1 MKNKRKDLRDSELFS
16 LLQEGR
22 VQEFFDE
29 LGKLIESFGKDVK
42 SFNLDDWAVK
52 YSRGKEQKAINTA
65 ITGKIE
71 EEAKK
76 WICPRIPQWI
86 NSDHLTILGYIGI
99 LITSVG
105 MILGFAYRW
114 YVALVPLGLLIN
126 WFGDSFDGSI
136 ARFRNK
142 GRPKY
147 GYYIDKIVDSIAVIT
162 LALGFGLSG
171 FIKIEISL
179 LFACI
184 YLALMSHVD
193 LVVHVQGESRNAF
206 GLFGPTEIRIIGVFF
221 SIYIFFS
228 KVIYFNIWGN
238 HWTQFDLGM
247 LILTAIM
254 SMILIVS
261 IIKKGIELN
270 KIDTKDWK

>member
-1 MKNKRKDLRDSELFS
+1 MGKKKFDLKNSDLFS

-22 VQEFFDE
+22 VDEFFDE
-29 LGKLIESFGKDVK
+29 LGKVFDSFGEDIRN
-42 SFNLDDWAVK
+42 FNLDDWAVK
-52 YSRGKEQKAINTA
+52 YSRGTKQRAINTA
-65 ITGKIE
+65 ITGKAE
-71 EEAKK
+71 EKAKK

-99 LITSVG
+99 LITSIG
-105 MILGFAYRW
+105 MILGFVNRL
-114 YVALVPLGLLIN
+114 YVTLVPLGLLIN

-136 ARFRNK
+136 ARYRNK

-147 GYYIDKIVDSIAVIT
+147 GYYIDKIVDSVAVIT

-247 LILTAIM
+247 LILILIM
-254 SMILIVS
+254 AMILIVS

-270 KIDTKDWK
+270 KIDTKDW

>member
-1 MKNKRKDLRDSELFS
+1 MKNKRKDFRDSELFS

-99 LITSVG
+99 LITSIG
-105 MILGFAYRW
+105 MILGFANRW
-114 YVALVPLGLLIN
+114 YVTLVPLGLLIN

-147 GYYIDKIVDSIAVIT
+147 GYSPSVEAPARETARSA
-162 LALGFGLSG
+162 AAMAAP
-171 FIKIEISL
+171 IS
-179 LFACI
+179 C
-184 YLALMSHVD
+184 
-193 LVVHVQGESRNAF
+193 R
-206 GLFGPTEIRIIGVFF
+206 
-221 SIYIFFS
+221 
-228 KVIYFNIWGN
+228 
-238 HWTQFDLGM
+238 
-247 LILTAIM
+247 
-254 SMILIVS
+254 
-261 IIKKGIELN
+261 
-270 KIDTKDWK
+270 

>member
-1 MKNKRKDLRDSELFS
+1 MGKKKFDLKNSDLFS

-22 VQEFFDE
+22 VDEFFDE
-29 LGKLIESFGKDVK
+29 LGKVFDSFGEDIRN
-42 SFNLDDWAVK
+42 FNLDDWAVK
-52 YSRGKEQKAINTA
+52 YSRGTKQRAINTA
-65 ITGKIE
+65 ITGKAE
-71 EEAKK
+71 EKAKK

-99 LITSVG
+99 LITSIG
-105 MILGFAYRW
+105 MILGFVNRL
-114 YVALVPLGLLIN
+114 YVTLVPLGLLIN

-136 ARFRNK
+136 ARYRNK

-147 GYYIDKIVDSIAVIT
+147 GYYIDKIVDSVAVIT

-238 HWTQFDLGM
+238 LWTQFDLGM
-247 LILTAIM
+247 LILILIM
-254 SMILIVS
+254 AMILIVS

-270 KIDTKDWK
+270 KIDTKDW